1 MMTEDGSI
9 LIVNF
14 MIPGAVV
21 FVLGRGHI
29 GHLVKMHYFFKF
41 LLLYSQ
47 AKIRQT

>member
-1 MMTEDGSI
+1 MMTKEGSTQ
-9 LIVNF
+9 IVNF

-21 FVLGRGHI
+21 LMVGRGYI
-29 GHLVKMHYFFKF
+29 GHKVKMHYFFKF